1 MNPIHRAIDR
11 AAAYFDG
18 RETRAGLVA
27 RRLLGRVRPED
38 GRLEVALVR
47 ERRRKIV
54 SDGSVG
60 NDLVATAWL
69 AWELMDL
76 NLRAADE
83 PVRRTVKWLLGRQD
97 KDGAELCLPR
107 RHEFVVNEHS
117 IGGFFVFRSKGR
129 AIRRLVLPDGGTA
142 VSDQGSRFL
151 ASCFALRTVLRAGQI
166 ETETLAHAQA
176 TESRYAVRRPKP
188 AVQVPPPL
196 GILDLPLVRR
206 HVGSLL
212 ALPKMWDS
220 WGGLWQPTLT
230 VSALA
235 AIAWAPLPF
244 RSQLPIL
251 AEHLALNQRPDGS
264 WRNLDI
270 IHAVDALVAVQ
281 LPQAR
286 EAVALA
292 APKLARIQTPKG
304 TVGTGPHVEER
315 TLAALRGW
323 LVAREYA

>member
-1 MNPIHRAIDR
+1 MNPIHRAIER
-11 AAAYFDG
+11 AAVYFDG
-18 RETRAGLVA
+18 RETRAGVVA
-27 RRLLGRVRPED
+27 RRLLGRPRPED
-38 GRLEVALVR
+38 DRLVAALVR
-47 ERRRKIV
+47 ERRSRLR

-60 NDLVATAWL
+60 ADLVASAWL

-76 NLRAADE
+76 GRRPDDD
-83 PVRRTVKWLLGRQD
+83 PVRRSVKWLLSRQD
-97 KDGAELCLPR
+97 KDGSECCLPR
-107 RHEFVVNEHS
+107 RHEITLNGHS
-117 IGGFFVFRSKGR
+117 IGGFFAYRSKGR
-129 AIRRLVLPDGGTA
+129 TVRRLVLPDGASA
-142 VSDQGSRFL
+142 VSDQGARFL
-151 ASCFALRTVLRAGQI
+151 ASCFALRTVLRAGQL
-166 ETETLAHAQA
+166 EAEARAQA
-176 TESRYAVRRPKP
+176 ERAERRVLAPAAKRVEPKP
-188 AVQVPPPL
+188 RL

-212 ALPKMWDS
+212 ALPKMWDT

-251 AEHLALNQRPDGS
+251 AEHLALNQKPDGS

-270 IHAVDALVAVQ
+270 VHAVDALVSVP

-292 APKLARIQTPKG
+292 APKLARLQTPKG
-304 TVGTGPHVEER
+304 TVGTGAHVEER
-315 TLAALRGW
+315 TLASLRGW

>member
-1 MNPIHRAIDR
+1 MNPIHRAIER
-11 AAAYFDG
+11 AALYFDG
-18 RETRAGLVA
+18 RDTRAGVVA

-38 GRLEVALVR
+38 ERLVGALVR
-47 ERRRKIV
+47 ERRARIR

-60 NDLVATAWL
+60 GDLVATAWT

-76 NLRAADE
+76 GRGIDE
-83 PVRRTVKWLLGRQD
+83 EGVRRTAKWLLGRQD
-97 KDGAELCLPR
+97 KDGAEACLPR
-107 RHEFVVNEHS
+107 RHEITLNEHS
-117 IGGFFVFRSKGR
+117 IGGFFAYRPKGR
-129 AIRRLVLPDGGTA
+129 AVRRLVLPSGAAT
-142 VSDQGSRFL
+142 VSDQGARFL
-151 ASCFALRTVLRAGQI
+151 ASCYALRSVLRAGQM
-166 ETETLAHAQA
+166 EAEAQA
-176 TESRYAVRRPKP
+176 RADAAERQRLSTANRTPRPRSAP
-188 AVQVPPPL
+188 

-212 ALPKMWDS
+212 ALPKMWDT
-220 WGGLWQPTLT
+220 WGGIWQPTLT
-230 VSALA
+230 VGALA

-244 RSQLPIL
+244 RAQLPIL
-251 AEHLALNQRPDGS
+251 AEHLALNQKPDGS

-270 IHAVDALVAVQ
+270 IHAVDSLVAVQ

-292 APKLARIQTPKG
+292 APKLARFQSPKG
-304 TVGTGPHVEER
+304 TVGSGKHAEER

>member
-1 MNPIHRAIDR
+1 MNPIHRAIER
-11 AAAYFDG
+11 AAVYFDG
-18 RETRAGLVA
+18 RESRAGVVA
-27 RRLLGRVRPED
+27 RRLLGRPRPDDE
-38 GRLEVALVR
+38 RLVATLVR
-47 ERRRKIV
+47 ERRARLR

-60 NDLVATAWL
+60 GDLVATAWV

-76 NLRAADE
+76 GRGPDDE
-83 PVRRTVKWLLGRQD
+83 AVRRTVKWLLSRQD
-97 KDGAELCLPR
+97 KDGAEACLPR
-107 RHEFVVNEHS
+107 RHEITLNGHS
-117 IGGFFVFRSKGR
+117 IGGFFAYRSKGR
-129 AIRRLVLPDGGTA
+129 TVRRLVLPDGATA
-142 VSDQGSRFL
+142 VSDQGARFL
-151 ASCFALRTVLRAGQI
+151 ASCFALRTVLRAGKLEADARARQ
-166 ETETLAHAQA
+166 EAAARRLRAPAPRG
-176 TESRYAVRRPKP
+176 SKAV
-188 AVQVPPPL
+188 L
-196 GILDLPLVRR
+196 GILELPLVRR

-212 ALPKMWDS
+212 ALPKMWDT

-244 RSQLPIL
+244 RAQLPIL

-270 IHAVDALVAVQ
+270 VHAVDSLVAVP

-292 APKLARIQTPKG
+292 APKLARFQTPKG
-304 TVGTGPHVEER
+304 AVGSGAHVEER
-315 TLAALRGW
+315 TLSALRGW

>member
-1 MNPIHRAIDR
+1 MNPIHRAIER
-11 AAAYFDG
+11 AAVYFDG
-18 RETRAGLVA
+18 RETRAGVVA
-27 RRLLGRVRPED
+27 RRLLGRTRPED
-38 GRLEVALVR
+38 DRLVAALVR
-47 ERRRKIV
+47 ERRSRLR

-60 NDLVATAWL
+60 SDLVATAWL
-69 AWELMDL
+69 AWELMDIG
-76 NLRAADE
+76 RRPDDD
-83 PVRRTVKWLLGRQD
+83 PVRRSVKWLLSRQD
-97 KDGAELCLPR
+97 KDGSECCLPR
-107 RHEFVVNEHS
+107 RHEITLNGHS
-117 IGGFFVFRSKGR
+117 IGGFFAYRSKGR
-129 AIRRLVLPDGGTA
+129 TVRRLVLPDGASA
-142 VSDQGSRFL
+142 VSDQGARFL
-151 ASCFALRTVLRAGQI
+151 ASCFALRTVLRAGQL
-166 ETETLAHAQA
+166 EEEARARAESAERRVLAPAA
-176 TESRYAVRRPKP
+176 KRVEPKP
-188 AVQVPPPL
+188 RL

-212 ALPKMWDS
+212 ALPKRWDT

-251 AEHLALNQRPDGS
+251 AEHLALNQKPDGS

-270 IHAVDALVAVQ
+270 VHAVDALVSVP

-292 APKLARIQTPKG
+292 APKLARLQTPKG
-304 TVGTGPHVEER
+304 TVGTGAHVEER
-315 TLAALRGW
+315 TLASLRGW

>member
-1 MNPIHRAIDR
+1 MNPIHRAVER
-11 AAAYFDG
+11 ATVYFAG
-18 RETRAGLVA
+18 RETRAGVVA
-27 RRLLGRVRPED
+27 RRLLGVERSED
-38 GRLEVALVR
+38 EKLVAALVR
-47 ERRRKIV
+47 ERRSKLR

-60 NDLVATAWL
+60 GDLVATAWL

-76 NLRAADE
+76 GRGIDDE

-97 KDGAELCLPR
+97 KDGADCCLPR
-107 RHEFVVNEHS
+107 RHELAGNGSS
-117 IGGFFVFRSKGR
+117 IGGFFAFKPKGR
-129 AIRRLVLPDGGTA
+129 AIRRLVLPNGAAA

-151 ASCFALRTVLRAGQI
+151 ASCFALRTVLRAGQL
-166 ETETLAHAQA
+166 EADARAQA
-176 TESRYAVRRPKP
+176 EAAERRLLAQPAKP
-188 AVQVPPPL
+188 ARTKPL
-196 GILDLPLVRR
+196 GILEQPLVRR

-212 ALPKMWDS
+212 ALPAMWDT

-230 VSALA
+230 VGALS

-244 RSQLPIL
+244 RAQLPIL
-251 AEHLALNQRPDGS
+251 AEHLALNQKPDGS

-270 IHAVDALVAVQ
+270 VHAVDALVSVP

-292 APKLARIQTPKG
+292 APKLARLQTPKG
-304 TVGTGPHVEER
+304 TISAGTYAEER

>member
-1 MNPIHRAIDR
+1 MNPIHRAIER
-11 AAAYFDG
+11 AAVYFDG
-18 RETRAGLVA
+18 RETRAGVVA
-27 RRLLGRVRPED
+27 RRLLGRRRPD
-38 GRLEVALVR
+38 DDRLVAALAR
-47 ERRRKIV
+47 ERRARLR

-60 NDLVATAWL
+60 GDLVATAWL

-76 NLRAADE
+76 GRGPDDE
-83 PVRRTVKWLLGRQD
+83 AVRRSVKWLLGRQD
-97 KDGAELCLPR
+97 KDGAEACLPR
-107 RHEFVVNEHS
+107 RHEIALNDHS
-117 IGGFFVFRSKGR
+117 IGGFFSYRSKGR
-129 AIRRLVLPDGGTA
+129 TVRRLVLPDGAAA
-142 VSDQGSRFL
+142 VSDQGARFL
-151 ASCFALRTVLRAGQI
+151 ASCFALRSVLRAGQI
-166 ETETLAHAQA
+166 EAELRAQA
-176 TESRYAVRRPKP
+176 EAVGRQVRAPTAKAPKARP
-188 AVQVPPPL
+188 AV
-196 GILDLPLVRR
+196 GILDLSLVRR

-244 RSQLPIL
+244 RAQLPIL
-251 AEHLALNQRPDGS
+251 AEHLALNQKPDGS

-270 IHAVDALVAVQ
+270 VHAVDSLVSVP

-292 APKLARIQTPKG
+292 APKLARFQSPKG
-304 TVGTGPHVEER
+304 VVGTGPRAEER

>member
-1 MNPIHRAIDR
+1 MNPIHRAIER
-11 AAAYFDG
+11 AAVYFDG
-18 RETRAGLVA
+18 RETRAGVVA
-27 RRLLGRVRPED
+27 RRLLRRYRPDDE
-38 GRLEVALVR
+38 RLVAALVR
-47 ERRRKIV
+47 ERRSRLR

-60 NDLVATAWL
+60 GDLVATAWL

-76 NLRAADE
+76 GRGPEEDG
-83 PVRRTVKWLLGRQD
+83 VRRPVKWLLSRQD
-97 KDGAELCLPR
+97 RDGAEACLPR
-107 RHEFVVNEHS
+107 RHEISLDGHS
-117 IGGFFVFRSKGR
+117 IGGFFAYRSKGR
-129 AIRRLVLPDGGTA
+129 AVRRLVLPDGAAA
-142 VSDQGSRFL
+142 VSDQGARFL
-151 ASCFALRTVLRAGQI
+151 ASCFALRSVLRAGQI
-166 ETETLAHAQA
+166 EAEEHARSEA
-176 TESRYAVRRPKP
+176 AARRLRTPSSSRRGARGPV
-188 AVQVPPPL
+188 
-196 GILDLPLVRR
+196 GILELPLVRR

-212 ALPKMWDS
+212 ALPKMWDT

-244 RSQLPIL
+244 RAQLPIL
-251 AEHLALNQRPDGS
+251 AEHLALNQKPDGS

-270 IHAVDALVAVQ
+270 VHAVDSLVSVP

-292 APKLARIQTPKG
+292 APKLARFQNPKG
-304 TVGTGPHVEER
+304 VIGAGPRAEER

>member
-1 MNPIHRAIDR
+1 MNPIHRAIER
-11 AAAYFDG
+11 AVVYFDG
-18 RETRAGLVA
+18 RETRAGVVA
-27 RRLLGRVRPED
+27 RRLLGRRRVD
-38 GRLEVALVR
+38 DDRLVAALVR
-47 ERRRKIV
+47 ERRARLR

-60 NDLVATAWL
+60 GDLVATAWV

-76 NLRAADE
+76 GRGPDDE
-83 PVRRTVKWLLGRQD
+83 AVRRSVKWLLGRQD
-97 KDGAELCLPR
+97 KDGAEACLPR
-107 RHEFVVNEHS
+107 RHEIALNGHS
-117 IGGFFVFRSKGR
+117 IGGFFSYRSRGR
-129 AIRRLVLPDGGTA
+129 SVRRLVLPDGAAA
-142 VSDQGSRFL
+142 VSDQGARFL
-151 ASCFALRTVLRAGQI
+151 ASCFALRSVLRAGQI
-166 ETETLAHAQA
+166 EADALARAEAADRHARTRTPTA
-176 TESRYAVRRPKP
+176 PKVRP
-188 AVQVPPPL
+188 AI
-196 GILDLPLVRR
+196 GILELSLVRR

-212 ALPKMWDS
+212 ALPKMWDT

-244 RSQLPIL
+244 RAQLPIL
-251 AEHLALNQRPDGS
+251 AEHLALNQKPDGS

-270 IHAVDALVAVQ
+270 VHAVDSLVSVP

-292 APKLARIQTPKG
+292 APKLARFQSAKG
-304 TVGTGPHVEER
+304 TVGGGTRAEER